1 MHYTLSDYVLDISQ
15 NSIEAGAKNV
25 FIDFF
30 ESEKSLFVKVR
41 DDGKG
46 MTEEQQR
53 KALDPFYSD
62 GTKHVKR
69 KVGLGLPFLKQA
81 LELTNAS
88 LKLESEANKGTTI
101 TFTFDLTNVD
111 TPPIGNVNELFF
123 TILTF
128 GNEEH
133 EIVIDRRLVK
143 AGKEGQYVLHRS
155 ELIEAVGSLYL
166 ADSLILIRQFLASQE
181 EELF

>member
-30 ESEKSLFVKVR
+30 ETEKSLFVKVR

-46 MTEEQQR
+46 MTKEQQL

-69 KVGLGLPFLKQA
+69 KVGLGLPFLKHA
-81 LELTNAS
+81 LETTNGS
-88 LKLESEANKGTTI
+88 FQLESEANKGTTI

-111 TPPIGNVNELFF
+111 TAPIGNVNELFF

-128 GNEEH
+128 GNENH
-133 EIVIDRRLVK
+133 ELVIDRRLSK

-155 ELIEAVGSLYL
+155 EISEAVGSLYF